1 MAALDDRSTVER
13 LDPHGLL
20 ARIEALP
27 DQCED
32 AWRQALELQLPK
44 GYEDARELVV
54 LGMGGSAI
62 AGAILLSLALET
74 GDKAVYVSRGYEAP
88 AFVGR
93 DTLVVACSHSGNT
106 EETLSAFEQALA
118 AGARGF
124 AVTTG
129 GRLQQLAVERGAAV
143 FAYSY
148 DGEPRSALGCQLM
161 TLLALAQ
168 RAGVIGEQETA
179 VREAIALMR
188 EERASIG
195 FASPLSANRAKQL
208 AGRLH
213 GRLPVVVGAGPLAE
227 AAHRWKTQINE
238 TSESWAIWEELPELG
253 HNAIVGFGLPPDV
266 VPRTHVVLLSHPELD
281 RRLRLA
287 YEATE
292 AALSAADVSHERME
306 LSGTSPLARVLAAV
320 FLGDLVSYYLALLN
334 GVAPSPV
341 HPIDRFREH
350 VAKG

>member
-1 MAALDDRSTVER
+1 M
-13 LDPHGLL
+13 L

-32 AWRQALELQLPK
+32 AWQHAGEFQLPE
-44 GYEDARELVV
+44 GYEDVRELVV
-54 LGMGGSAI
+54 LGMGGSAT
-62 AGAILLSLALET
+62 AGAILRSLALET
-74 GDKAVYVSRGYEAP
+74 GEKAVYLSRGYEAP
-88 AFVGR
+88 AFVGP

-118 AGARGF
+118 AGARGL

-129 GRLQQLAVERGAAV
+129 GRLQQLATERGAAV
-143 FAYSY
+143 FRYAY

-188 EERASIG
+188 EARASLG
-195 FASPLSANRAKQL
+195 FASPASANRAKQL
-208 AGRLH
+208 AGRLQ
-213 GRLPVVVGAGPLAE
+213 GRLPVVIGAGALAE
-227 AAHRWKTQINE
+227 AAHRWKTQFNE
-238 TSESWAIWEELPELG
+238 NSECWAIWEELPELG

-266 VPRTHVVLLSHPELD
+266 VARTHVVLLCHPELD
-281 RRLRLA
+281 RRQRLA

-292 AALSAADVSHERME
+292 AALSAADVSHERIE

-341 HPIDRFREH
+341 RPIDSFREH
-350 VAKG
+350 LAKG